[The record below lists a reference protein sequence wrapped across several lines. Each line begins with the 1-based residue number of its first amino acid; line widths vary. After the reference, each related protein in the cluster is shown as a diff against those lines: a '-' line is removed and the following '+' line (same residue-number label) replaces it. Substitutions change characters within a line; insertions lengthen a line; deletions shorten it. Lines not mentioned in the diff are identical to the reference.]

1 MRKHLIYLILALV
14 VVSCSAQTRLNR
26 IVRKNPSLLKTTT
39 ETIVV
44 KDTVMFTTERTI
56 KDSLF
61 FFENDTVVVK
71 ENNLTIKYFYD
82 TVTKLSYIQGE
93 CDTITVTEYIE
104 KEVEV
109 EKIVAEKR
117 GFWDWLKIIL
127 LVGGLGFLI
136 YIIVLNRKTTHE
148 YFKNKKLP

>member
-1 MRKHLIYLILALV
+1 MRKLISYIMLLLV
-14 VVSCSAQTRLNR
+14 VASCSPQTRLNR
-26 IVRKNPSLLKTTT
+26 IVRKNPGLLKTTT

-44 KDTVMFTTERTI
+44 KDTVTITTDRTT

-61 FFENDTVVVK
+61 FFQNDTVVVK

-93 CDTITVTEYIE
+93 CDTITITEYVE

-117 GFWDWLKIIL
+117 GFWEWLEIIL
-127 LVGGLGFLI
+127 LIGGLSFLV
-136 YIIVLNRKTTHE
+136 YIIVLNRKKIHE

>member
-1 MRKHLIYLILALV
+1 
-14 VVSCSAQTRLNR
+14 
-26 IVRKNPSLLKTTT
+26 
-39 ETIVV
+39 
-44 KDTVMFTTERTI
+44 MFTTERTI

>member
-1 MRKHLIYLILALV
+1 MLLLV
-14 VVSCSAQTRLNR
+14 VASCSPQTRLNR
-26 IVRKNPSLLKTTT
+26 IVRKNPGLLKTTT

-44 KDTVMFTTERTI
+44 KDTVTITTDRTT

-61 FFENDTVVVK
+61 FFQNDTVVVK

-93 CDTITVTEYIE
+93 CDTITITEYVE

-117 GFWDWLKIIL
+117 GFWEWLEIIL
-127 LVGGLGFLI
+127 LIGGLSFLV
-136 YIIVLNRKTTHE
+136 YIIVLNRKKIHE